1 VPRAYC
7 ELCHYP
13 KRACLCA
20 HVQPMVCDTQVI
32 VMQHPDEV
40 SQSKNTVHLLGL
52 VLPQLQVYI
61 GEAPTDFIALKA
73 LISASAE
80 TSYLIYPSDNSISLD
95 ALVQGLAQTGDLISS
110 QADEQAQITDNQ
122 GRQGTIEQVAPRPKL
137 NIILLDG
144 TWRKAYK
151 ILQLN
156 PWLLDL
162 PSLHLSFEGKSQYT
176 IRKSSRPDSLS
187 TLEAAAYSL
196 QALEPELDIT
206 PILKVFNAMVQQR
219 LDAMPKAVRQ
229 RYTSPESP
237 ELTLNRVDVT
247 RADVNADVC

>member
-52 VLPQLQVYI
+52 VLPQLQVHI
-61 GEAPTDFIALKA
+61 GENPADFMALQTHLA
-73 LISASAE
+73 VSYGAN
-80 TSYLIYPSDNSISLD
+80 YLIYPSDNSISLD
-95 ALVQGLAQTGDLISS
+95 ALVQGLAQAGDLINS
-110 QADEQAQITDNQ
+110 QANEQTQSTDDQGRLGTNEQA
-122 GRQGTIEQVAPRPKL
+122 ALKAKL

-144 TWRKAYK
+144 TWRKAYRM
-151 ILQLN
+151 LQLN

-162 PSLHLSFEGKSQYT
+162 PSLHLSFEGQSQYT

-187 TLEAAAYSL
+187 TLEAAAYTL
-196 QALEPELDIT
+196 QALEPELNIA
-206 PILKVFNAMVQQR
+206 PILSLFNAMVQQR

-229 RYTSPESP
+229 RYISPESP
-237 ELTLNRVDVT
+237 ELTLKRVDVNS
-247 RADVNADVC
+247 DVS

>member
-13 KRACLCA
+13 KQACLCA

-61 GEAPTDFIALKA
+61 GEIPTDFMALKA
-73 LISASAE
+73 LISASAGS
-80 TSYLIYPSDNSISLD
+80 SYLIYPSDNSISLD
-95 ALVQGLAQTGDLISS
+95 ALVQGLGED
-110 QADEQAQITDNQ
+110 DQ
-122 GRQGTIEQVAPRPKL
+122 GRQSTNEQAAPRPKL

-156 PWLLDL
+156 PWLLNL
-162 PSLHLSFEGKSQYT
+162 PALHLTFEGKSQYT

-187 TLEAAAYSL
+187 TLEAAAYTL
-196 QALEPELDIT
+196 QALEPELDIA
-206 PILKVFNAMVQQR
+206 PIFKVFNAMVQQR

-229 RYTSPESP
+229 RYTSPDSP
-237 ELTLNRVDVT
+237 ELTLKKVDV
-247 RADVNADVC
+247 N